1 MLGLSDVTRT
11 STVRSLTARGLPLT
25 VEGYMVYCKGEAYY
39 NNIDKES
46 DVIRLLLIIE
56 TIAYSFDSKSYP
68 VLEIHM

>member
-1 MLGLSDVTRT
+1 
-11 STVRSLTARGLPLT
+11 
-25 VEGYMVYCKGEAYY
+25 MVYCKGEEYY

-56 TIAYSFDSKSYP
+56 TIAYSLDSKSYP

>member
-11 STVRSLTARGLPLT
+11 SIVRSLTARELPLT
-25 VEGYMVYCKGEAYY
+25 VEGYMVYCKGEEYY

-46 DVIRLLLIIE
+46 GVICLLLIIE